1 MTKYVFLL
9 IFMALIFGICALV
22 DWGIKKLFPKTPL
35 ETSKHVVRQP
45 RRGAIWGIILTIFP
59 IVVLLFWMP
68 AGGDTVLLIGCIS
81 ALLFGAVLLVNYASF
96 AIYYDDETFLYKDLR
111 HKKTVYHY
119 TQITGQQSLVTR
131 AGVSTML
138 FVAGETIELSEAMQ
152 GVRDFLSKAFYRW
165 CEEKG
170 IDPDSV
176 ENNPEYL
183 TYFPEEADTKTDA

>member
-68 AGGDTVLLIGCIS
+68 AGGDTVLLIGCIA
-81 ALLFGAVLLVNYASF
+81 ALLLRRRKGDVLS
-96 AIYYDDETFLYKDLR
+96 
-111 HKKTVYHY
+111 
-119 TQITGQQSLVTR
+119 
-131 AGVSTML
+131 
-138 FVAGETIELSEAMQ
+138 
-152 GVRDFLSKAFYRW
+152 
-165 CEEKG
+165 
-170 IDPDSV
+170 
-176 ENNPEYL
+176 
-183 TYFPEEADTKTDA
+183 